1 MIQIWKNHGPTS
13 ILCDDPLPIE
23 STTQY
28 LHTVQV
34 LGLVTSLAKHAA
46 LKDGKISLS
55 ERRVLWILGVTSSAI
70 VICDVVVIIWV
81 RTPIYNAN
89 NLYLH

>member
-1 MIQIWKNHGPTS
+1 M
-13 ILCDDPLPIE
+13 
-23 STTQY
+23 
-28 LHTVQV
+28 

-55 ERRVLWILGVTSSAI
+55 ERRLLWILGVTSSAI

-81 RTPIYNAN
+81 RTHASTAN
-89 NLYLH
+89 ILTCVNNFDIEVKQC